1 MQLLNMW
8 SYSNGLNCLLSLQI
22 CFLIHTKRTEN
33 SLLLLQNGG
42 VEFLGTDYAA
52 NVFPAT
58 GGCISVIGSPHF
70 SKR

>member
-42 VEFLGTDYAA
+42 VEFLGTD
-52 NVFPAT
+52 
-58 GGCISVIGSPHF
+58 
-70 SKR
+70 